1 MAKRSYNINEDKL
14 LNRKCDPARSYQCR
28 RTCLRNSQKCDVKQS
43 ALSMRKLNEAV
54 STIRNSL
61 GLTPRANNVGDIKN
75 RYASLLATP
84 ISFTTGNELASSSR
98 GQFSLMKFL
107 KPSPTNVTG
116 LTDLIDIQAL
126 ALEIKKSGAS
136 GEDRTN
142 IYLPPAIAAELE
154 KAGLMTA
161 LQNSGVDMQ
170 ARNVNTKALVTEN
183 QLENRVTGAD
193 TEKEKQQAVADMKRE
208 QDKSPMFN
216 EKPVA
221 NTPGQLDC
229 NQGNY
234 ACGGKCQSNAM
245 KCPSKNFPRGT
256 NKALS
261 NGVASIISG
270 PVPTPDI
277 KTIKAEQE
285 RFKRVDDLMR
295 RGKAERTKK
304 AQEQIAKNPPP
315 PPDMSA
321 AIAEKKRRE
330 QKKKDTDSARMR
342 LGGDKKAI
350 ELAQQEQQ
358 RRLTEKQS
366 QTSEAARE
374 RLGGDNKQ
382 VKQNVDKA
390 REAAKAERARRV
402 AGDKDLKQG
411 MSKQPADSEK
421 KAKRDQ
427 EKEIERDNLRQAEDQ
442 VLTERVKRNMGKV
455 DAAQKEVDKSN
466 KAKDAAVQERAKRNM
481 ERADKAMQDI
491 DKADPN
497 NKLIERVQ
505 ERMRRV
511 DEVMKKI
518 PEDVQPQIDDLLS
531 NTDLTPEQQK
541 EEAEKVADEV
551 AKTNKSID
559 PKELAGLLL
568 ALLAIGSIASLGGGG
583 MSP

>member
-1 MAKRSYNINEDKL
+1 MAKRRYNINEDKL
-14 LNRKCDPARSYQCR
+14 VNRNCDPSRSYQCR
-28 RTCLRNSQKCDVKQS
+28 RTCLRRDQKCEVKQS
-43 ALSMRKLNEAV
+43 ALSTKKLNEAV
-54 STIRNSL
+54 STLRNSL
-61 GLTPRANNVGDIKN
+61 GLTPRANNVSDIKN

-84 ISFTTGNELASSSR
+84 ISFATGNELASSSR

-107 KPSPTNVTG
+107 KPNPTKATG
-116 LTDLIDIQAL
+116 LADLIDIQAL
-126 ALEIKKSGAS
+126 AMEIKKSGAS

-154 KAGLMTA
+154 KAGLMTS

-170 ARNVNTKALVTEN
+170 ARSDNTQALITEN
-183 QLENRVTGAD
+183 QLENHVTGAD

-216 EKPVA
+216 EKPV

-234 ACGGKCQSNAM
+234 ACGGKCQNNSMA
-245 KCPSKNFPRGT
+245 CPSKNFPRGT
-256 NKALS
+256 NQALS
-261 NGVASIISG
+261 NGVASITSK

-285 RFKRVDDLMR
+285 RFQRKEALMQ

-321 AIAEKKRRE
+321 AIAEKKRRD

-350 ELAQQEQQ
+350 ELARQEQQ

-374 RLGGDNKQ
+374 RLGGDSKQ
-382 VKQNVDKA
+382 VKQNIDKA

-402 AGDKDLKQG
+402 GADNLEQG
-411 MSKQPADSEK
+411 MAKQSADPQK

-427 EKEIERDNLRQAEDQ
+427 EKEIERENLRQAEDQ
-442 VLTERVKRNMGKV
+442 VLTEQV
-455 DAAQKEVDKSN
+455 
-466 KAKDAAVQERAKRNM
+466 KRNM
-481 ERADKAMQDI
+481 ERADKAMQDV
-491 DKADPN
+491 DN
-497 NKLIERVQ
+497 QLIARVQ
-505 ERMRRV
+505 ERMRKV
-511 DEVMKKI
+511 DEVMKTI

-541 EEAEKVADEV
+541 EEAEKIADEV
-551 AKTNKSID
+551 AKTSKGID

-568 ALLAIGSIASLGGGG
+568 GLLAIGALASLGGGG
-583 MSP
+583 LTS